1 MPVKGQKLLDPNYD
15 HFSEGSPSL
24 YASTERDDPIQKLWE
39 SIYYDDTGQVD
50 KVTGPIAAVIDDVL
64 PGIPFVDIFPDPP
77 DEPEL
82 EGVRNLA
89 IASELA
95 AITPSVIKGAYKMYP
110 MAKEFVTG
118 SIANPKAGL
127 DITKKAINVG
137 KEKVKDLWDM
147 VGAFGIDGVR
157 DIWRGYSDTYD
168 WYQQNPSKHM
178 NPQSP
183 SSLMIRTKAIDRPID
198 RKPGWGASSATD
210 YTTGKTFTE
219 INRNLY
225 DENPRLPLRELAGHE
240 SSHAAQPSFFKKI
253 GDRIYDML
261 KPVHKNWD
269 AHKYYPYSPD
279 AKMAT
284 AARSMRYSKNK
295 LDHMNYLLN
304 THPKGSA
311 LGQAVGVPPDVVPGI
326 NRSSFGKEIQARVQ
340 EIRNML
346 NIKERDLT
354 KANFRAQYQDTKLN
368 EKQDARF
375 KEIWNEFS
383 DLFSG
388 WGSVG
393 DAEEGIDVFLKLN
406 KLLPAAVPIGTASM
420 YNQQIKQKPMM

>member
-50 KVTGPIAAVIDDVL
+50 KVAGPIAAVIDDIT
-64 PGIPFVDIFPDPP
+64 PGIPFVDVFPDPP

-95 AITPSVIKGAYKMYP
+95 AITPYAIKGAYKMYP
-110 MAKEFVTG
+110 KAKEFVTT
-118 SIANPKAGL
+118 SIANPKAGA
-127 DITKKAINVG
+127 DMVRKAISSG
-137 KEKVKDLWDM
+137 KEKVKNLWDM

-168 WYQQNPSKHM
+168 WHQQNPSKYM

-183 SSLMIRTKAIDRPID
+183 FDLMSRTKAVKP
-198 RKPGWGASSATD
+198 KHPGWGAEATTD
-210 YTTGKTFTE
+210 YKTGKTSVD
-219 INRNLY
+219 ISRDIY
-225 DENPRLPLRELAGHE
+225 DQGFAGTLANITGHE
-240 SSHAAQPSFFKKI
+240 ASHAAQPLNIRFKEI
-253 GDRIYDML
+253 GDRIYSML
-261 KPVHKNWD
+261 KPIHRNWD
-269 AHKYYPYSPD
+269 KANKNITDDVVDITVKREKMYGDKKLAHID
-279 AKMAT
+279 
-284 AARSMRYSKNK
+284 
-295 LDHMNYLLN
+295 YLLGVEEG
-304 THPKGSA
+304 TLSGSHKESGLA
-311 LGQAVGVPPDVVPGI
+311 HISPVE
-326 NRSSFGKEIQARVQ
+326 FGREIQTRVQ

-354 KANFRAQYQDTKLN
+354 KANFRAQYQGTKLN

-375 KEIWNEFS
+375 KQIWNEFS

-388 WGSVG
+388 WGSIG
-393 DAEEGIDVFLKLN
+393 DAEEGINVFLKLN
-406 KLLPAAVPIGTASM
+406 KLLPAAVPLGTATL
-420 YNQQIKQKPMM
+420 YNQQMKRQPMM

>member
-24 YASTERDDPIQKLWE
+24 YESTERDDPIQKLWE

-95 AITPSVIKGAYKMYP
+95 AITPSVIKGSYKMYP

-127 DITKKAINVG
+127 DITRKAINVG

-157 DIWRGYSDTYD
+157 DIWKSYSDTYD

-198 RKPGWGASSATD
+198 AKEGWGGHAATD

-225 DENPRLPLRELAGHE
+225 DNPDLTFGLRDIAGHE
-240 SSHAAQPSFFKKI
+240 ASHAAQPNVFKKI

-269 AHKYYPYSPD
+269 QANKNFPYTPD

-284 AARSMRYSKNK
+284 YARNERYSKNK
-295 LDHMNYLLN
+295 LDHMNYTLN
-304 THPKGSA
+304 TYPKGS
-311 LGQAVGVPPDVVPGI
+311 GFDQID
-326 NRSSFGKEIQARVQ
+326 SYKFGKEIQARVQ

-354 KANFRAQYQDTKLN
+354 KINFRAQFEGAKLN
-368 EKQDARF
+368 EKQENRF
-375 KEIWNEFS
+375 RNIWTEFS
-383 DLFSG
+383 DLFEG
-388 WGSVG
+388 FGSMK
-393 DAEEGIDVFLKLN
+393 DPEQGIDVFLKLN

-420 YNQQIKQKPMM
+420 YNQQIKQQPMK